1 MDKSRGR
8 GDRSYVDENNGI
20 DVELVRLNKGRE
32 VLLEVRDTAKIGK
45 CFHTGNM
52 GFPPVKNVEDED
64 WLKWEARIWNV

>member
-1 MDKSRGR
+1 
-8 GDRSYVDENNGI
+8 
-20 DVELVRLNKGRE
+20 VRLNKGRE